1 MALDHRGT
9 QQTQQGVVFASGERW
24 NQERR
29 FILEIFKKF
38 GVGRS
43 KFEDQIETESKCLI
57 EEIAKL
63 KGEQF
68 DPNHVLVNAVSNV
81 IVSVIFGKRYEYSDE
96 RFKYFLDLGTQQAK
110 NSITN
115 FVFIFVPVIAHL
127 PFGKQIHTG
136 LTDVALKL
144 TDFVSE
150 IIKNHKRDLDTESH
164 RDLID
169 AYLSELRFN
178 ENGSSGKLSMLNE
191 FNLTVTI
198 KQMFIAGTDTTA
210 LTLRWAM
217 LYMALNPTIQKNVHD
232 EIDEAVGRNRL
243 PKLADKPNLQYT
255 QAVLLEIQRMAS
267 ISRLGVPHGCTKT
280 TTVRGVTI
288 PEGFIV
294 VSNLWAVHRDP
305 DLWPEPWKFKP
316 ERFLDDNG
324 QVVNR
329 DELIPFS
336 TGRRICLGE
345 SLARMELYIFFTHLM
360 HQFRIEGSNWKGDTV
375 SIVDQGRNPNDY
387 KIRAIHR
394 D

>member
-1 MALDHRGT
+1 MALFIVQCVILT
-9 QQTQQGVVFASGERW
+9 SGERW

-38 GVGRS
+38 GIGRS
-43 KFEDQIETESKCLI
+43 KFEDQIENESKCLI
-57 EEIAKL
+57 EEITQL

-81 IVSVIFGKRYEYSDE
+81 IVSVIFGKCYEYSDE
-96 RFKYFLDLGTQQAK
+96 RFKYFLKLGTRQTK
-110 NSITN
+110 DIITN
-115 FVFIFVPVIAHL
+115 ILFVFLPFLAHL
-127 PFGKQIHTG
+127 PFIKKVYTDMENAG
-136 LTDVALKL
+136 LELHA
-144 TDFVSE
+144 FVGG
-150 IIKNHKRDLDTESH
+150 IIKNHKRDLDTEIH

-169 AYLSELRFN
+169 AYLSELRVN
-178 ENGSSGKLSMLNE
+178 ENGSSGKLSMLTE
-191 FNLTVTI
+191 FSLTVTI

-243 PKLADKPNLQYT
+243 PKLADKPNLQYA

-267 ISRLGVPHGCTKT
+267 ISRFGVPHACTKT
-280 TTVRGVTI
+280 TTVRGFTI

-316 ERFLDDNG
+316 ERFLDNKG

-336 TGRRICLGE
+336 TGRRMCLGE
-345 SLARMELYIFFTHLM
+345 NLAKMELYIFFTHLM
-360 HQFRIEGSNWKGDTV
+360 HQFRIEGSNWKDNTV
-375 SIVDQGRNPNDY
+375 SIVDQGRNPKDY
-387 KIRAIHR
+387 EIRAIHR